1 LFAHIF
7 DCFLIAFPRI
17 KKPSEIS
24 GIMKKRREEDIL
36 KHLETCEFLSTEQAM
51 KMVGGSAATIRRAF
65 VRLAKSNLARRVHGG
80 LNRLPQGG
88 SDALPFVMRGRWLE
102 NEKTRLAARAMEFVP
117 KGGAVFIHGGSTTLG
132 LAHHIKSGTIITD
145 SINVCGV
152 LMQRFPSGGGPDV
165 ILPGGTLDLKSDALV
180 GPRAEA
186 ALREYRADAAFFSSR
201 GMDEEGVLDT
211 TDTQVATARLMI
223 RNAALRVM
231 IADHSKFRKFGLT
244 RVVPWE
250 QVNVLVT
257 SDHAEN
263 RPWFEMIKK
272 HGVRVVLV

>member
-1 LFAHIF
+1 M
-7 DCFLIAFPRI
+7 R
-17 KKPSEIS
+17 
-24 GIMKKRREEDIL
+24 KRREEEIL
-36 KHLETCEFLSTEQAM
+36 KYLETHEFLSTEQAM
-51 KMVGGSAATIRRAF
+51 NHFGSSAATIRRAF
-65 VRLAKSNLARRVHGG
+65 VRLAKSNLARRIHGG

-132 LAHHIKSGTIITD
+132 LAHHIRSGTIITG

-244 RVVPWE
+244 RMAPWE
-250 QVNVLVT
+250 QVDVLVT

-272 HGVRVVLV
+272 HGVNVVLV

>member
-1 LFAHIF
+1 
-7 DCFLIAFPRI
+7 
-17 KKPSEIS
+17 
-24 GIMKKRREEDIL
+24 MKKRREEDIL

-51 KMVGGSAATIRRAF
+51 KLFGGSAATIRRAF
-65 VRLAKSNLARRVHGG
+65 VRLAGSNLARRIHGG
-80 LNRLPQGG
+80 LGRLPQQGG
-88 SDALPFVMRGRWLE
+88 GDALPFVMRGRWLE

-145 SINVCGV
+145 SVNVSGV
-152 LMQRFPSGGGPDV
+152 LMQRFPSGGGPEV
-165 ILPGGTLDLKSDALV
+165 ILPGGTLDLKADALV

-186 ALREYRADAAFFSSR
+186 ALREYRADAVFFSTR
-201 GMDEEGVLDT
+201 GMDEEGTLDT

-231 IADHSKFRKFGLT
+231 LADHSKFRKFGLT
-244 RVVPWE
+244 RMVAWE
-250 QVNVLVT
+250 EVSILVT

-272 HGVRVVLV
+272 HGVKVVLV